1 MRLKLNSGE
10 PNDVASAAYGAARA
24 PARAIFCLLQRE
36 TAGGAINTAAVPLL
50 KGLAAAEKS
59 QNTAARP
66 LFTHAMTSRIAI
78 HCLEGT
84 QPMSTFT
91 CFNVETKNKVAHIQL
106 KRGSEFNTM
115 TRAFWN
121 ELPAIVG
128 AINDEASARAIVISS
143 TGKHFSAGMDLS
155 VFTDGSG
162 AAGEASSSQTGR
174 KAEHGRA
181 RANLRLEV
189 HRLQKTFGCLDLRF
203 PARCVLQFGMGKRQW
218 QVDCGQRLAN
228 GCKHPPDKRGRMRR
242 GVRHRFVFIKIRIK
256 KSR

>member
-1 MRLKLNSGE
+1 MR
-10 PNDVASAAYGAARA
+10 
-24 PARAIFCLLQRE
+24 
-36 TAGGAINTAAVPLL
+36 
-50 KGLAAAEKS
+50 
-59 QNTAARP
+59 
-66 LFTHAMTSRIAI
+66 SRS
-78 HCLEGT
+78 
-84 QPMSTFT
+84 MSPYT

-162 AAGEASSSQTGR
+162 AAGEAVR

-181 RANLRLEV
+181 RANLRLGG
-189 HRLQKTFGCLDLRF
+189 HPLQKKVRRLDE
-203 PARCVLQFGMGKRQW
+203 
-218 QVDCGQRLAN
+218 
-228 GCKHPPDKRGRMRR
+228 GRMAGLVGGGG
-242 GVRHRFVFIKIRIK
+242 GVGGGAGG
-256 KSR
+256 